1 MTSSMPA
8 ASWPLVGW
16 TLAGHRG
23 TCHIGRVVASVDLD
37 APADGLT
44 VEWSP
49 ADTKPDHLLGLDLG
63 SRCPPNDHWL
73 RGPDIT
79 AAYEPSDQRQLRAT
93 ALWRRHSSEP
103 DVAAWQLIASAQTSL
118 LDSDPAIAVVSSI
131 TAAESSCLARG
142 RAATWTQLR
151 ADALPVADASA
162 VLVPRS
168 NGYAVL
174 VAAHPADAPNLT
186 VSREQGRIRLVCRLF
201 TQQLEKG
208 VLLRSRV
215 LAAVGPS
222 GDTAWADSL
231 LAEFH
236 AAPPPLTT

>member
-1 MTSSMPA
+1 MTTSVSA
-8 ASWPLVGW
+8 ASW
-16 TLAGHRG
+16 TLAGRQA
-23 TCHIGRVVASVDLD
+23 TCRMGRVAASLDLD
-37 APADGLT
+37 DPADGLR
-44 VEWSP
+44 VGWSP
-49 ADTKPDHLLGLDLG
+49 ADTEPDHLLGLDLG

-79 AAYEPSDQRQLRAT
+79 ATYEPSDQRRLRAT
-93 ALWRRHSSEP
+93 ASWRQHAGDV

-118 LDSDPAIAVVSSI
+118 LDSDPAVAVVSSI
-131 TAAESSCLARG
+131 ATTESICLARG
-142 RAATWTQLR
+142 RAATAWTRLR
-151 ADALPVADASA
+151 ADESPFADASA

-168 NGYAVL
+168 NGCAVL
-174 VAAHPADAPNLT
+174 VAAHPGDAPNLT
-186 VSREQGRIRLVCRLF
+186 VSRERGRIRLVCRLF

-222 GDTAWADSL
+222 GDTAWADRL